1 VNYLRRLDE
10 QRTLRPPSVDP
21 AYLAFTTGS
30 LFAAPGERLSVS
42 RALGLADVFACARVL
57 VESAASLPLH
67 PYRRIDRGRERAGG
81 RVAAL
86 LERPGPGQTTSA
98 FIAHAMTSL
107 VLHGAATIGKFREDG
122 EITQLGVIDP
132 TQVRPKVVRGEL
144 VIEIHRPEG
153 LIEVGTDDVV
163 YVRGML
169 SRDGLTGLSPIA
181 AVRESLGLADA
192 LAVQSRS
199 FAQRAA
205 RPSGILKLDARGSH
219 EQLQT
224 LKDIFSARHG
234 GPEQAGQI
242 AVMSGDVEWS
252 QLSIDLADAQWVEQR
267 NLSTAE
273 IARIFR
279 VPAWMIGAAS
289 GDSLTYSNTESQ
301 ASSFVTFSLR
311 PWLVAIE
318 QAISAD
324 RDLCPGGLY
333 VEFLLDALLRADSK
347 TRAEVYTAA
356 LDPIT
361 GWMSREEVRELE
373 NLGREDERPAMP
385 VAPPPAAIATNGG
398 S

>member
-1 VNYLRRLDE
+1 
-10 QRTLRPPSVDP
+10 
-21 AYLAFTTGS
+21 
-30 LFAAPGERLSVS
+30 
-42 RALGLADVFACARVL
+42 
-57 VESAASLPLH
+57 
-67 PYRRIDRGRERAGG
+67 
-81 RVAAL
+81 
-86 LERPGPGQTTSA
+86 
-98 FIAHAMTSL
+98 
-107 VLHGAATIGKFREDG
+107 
-122 EITQLGVIDP
+122 
-132 TQVRPKVVRGEL
+132 
-144 VIEIHRPEG
+144 
-153 LIEVGTDDVV
+153 
-163 YVRGML
+163 
-169 SRDGLTGLSPIA
+169 
-181 AVRESLGLADA
+181 
-192 LAVQSRS
+192 
-199 FAQRAA
+199 
-205 RPSGILKLDARGSH
+205 LKLDARGSH